1 MSGLQRDHTVNE
13 GWTNHEGYNDGTA
26 GAAINNIM
34 RQQRRQTQPTPTKKP
49 PTSLGG
55 TTFIQVEHKG
65 AATTKPKPKSTAPT
79 APANQKTPEQALLK
93 MARTLFTICMMI
105 CRMQGFTIEA
115 ITLQDKESKTAWNKS
130 DLEAPQSK
138 K

>member
-13 GWTNHEGYNDGTA
+13 GWTNHEGYNDSTA

-34 RQQRRQTQPTPTKKP
+34 RQQRKQTPPAPTKKP
-49 PTSLGG
+49 STSLGG

-65 AATTKPKPKSTAPT
+65 AVPKPKPKQQPQ
-79 APANQKTPEQALLK
+79 PPKQKTPEQALLK
-93 MARTLFTICMMI
+93 MARTLFTICTMI

-115 ITLQDKESKTAWNKS
+115 ITLQDKESKTVWSKS
-130 DLEAPQSK
+130 DLEAPQPK

>member
-26 GAAINNIM
+26 GAALNNIM
-34 RQQRRQTQPTPTKKP
+34 RQQRRQTPPTPTKKP
-49 PTSLGG
+49 STSLGG

-65 AATTKPKPKSTAPT
+65 VVTTKPKPKATAPSAQPT
-79 APANQKTPEQALLK
+79 QKTPEQVHLK
-93 MARTLFTICMMI
+93 TARTLFTVCTMI

-115 ITLQDKESKTAWNKS
+115 ITLQDKESKMAWKKS
-130 DLEAPQSK
+130 DLEAPQK

>member
-13 GWTNHEGYNDGTA
+13 GWTNHEGYNDSTA

-34 RQQRRQTQPTPTKKP
+34 RQQRKQTPPAPIKKP

-65 AATTKPKPKSTAPT
+65 AVPKPKPKQQPQ
-79 APANQKTPEQALLK
+79 PPKQKTSEQALLK
-93 MARTLFTICMMI
+93 MARTLFTVCTMI

-115 ITLQDKESKTAWNKS
+115 ITLQDKESKAAWSKS
-130 DLEAPQSK
+130 DLEAPQPK

>member
-13 GWTNHEGYNDGTA
+13 GWTNHEGYNDSTA

-34 RQQRRQTQPTPTKKP
+34 RQQRKQTPSAPTKKP

-65 AATTKPKPKSTAPT
+65 AVPKPKPKQQPQ
-79 APANQKTPEQALLK
+79 PPKQKTPEQALLK
-93 MARTLFTICMMI
+93 MARTLFTICTMI

-115 ITLQDKESKTAWNKS
+115 ITLQDKESKTAWSKS
-130 DLEAPQSK
+130 DLEAPQPK